1 MNSDVSTIARRVR
14 DQADALPELFG
25 RFDFDKAPERWAPEA
40 DAVSELGRV
49 RSIDRSAYLDD
60 PDLLGRIR
68 EYTMLGDRTG
78 DAYAALMPRYGFQRT
93 VAMLVDACDKGI
105 EAVEDA
111 PAELVALIRE
121 MEQKPDWLDMELVE
135 EGAAYERNATANLS
149 PFLIRGAFIATFL
162 NKYSALPMALTGTLG
177 QATAARR
184 VKETATFFATTA
196 LPGATKRDV
205 YLPAGTWFELPGAL
219 DRFGPGFKA
228 AAMVRLMHSMVRVN
242 VLSRP
247 GMWDAETY
255 GMPIPQLDQMPA
267 GLIPVY
273 FMSQEVLAKGRS
285 RFTRIERGRVEL
297 ARYRCY
303 LLGLPEDLLAD
314 TPQEIVRIW
323 RTRSATLRYEYD
335 DQVCGGLLRATME
348 AELSKDRS
356 PKGQVKRRLEY
367 SVSRVFFVKAFLAG
381 DEARAAHVGVPVRRR
396 DHLIYGATMLG
407 IAGRMAAYRV
417 ASRLPVIRHLADRRL
432 VHRIERQLAEYGR
445 AEFTSDAAHYKPAT
459 AS

>member
-1 MNSDVSTIARRVR
+1 
-14 DQADALPELFG
+14 
-25 RFDFDKAPERWAPEA
+25 
-40 DAVSELGRV
+40 
-49 RSIDRSAYLDD
+49 
-60 PDLLGRIR
+60 
-68 EYTMLGDRTG
+68 
-78 DAYAALMPRYGFQRT
+78 LMPRLGFQQT
-93 VAMLVDACDKGI
+93 VAMLVDACDKGVA
-105 EAVEDA
+105 AVLDA
-111 PAELVALIRE
+111 PPELAALIRE
-121 MEQKPDWLDMELVE
+121 MEQKPDWLDMKLVE

-196 LPGATKRDV
+196 LPGA
-205 YLPAGTWFELPGAL
+205 L

-228 AAMVRLMHSMVRVN
+228 AAMVRMMHSMVRVN

-247 GMWDAETY
+247 GMWDTETY

-273 FMSQEVLAKGRS
+273 FLSQEVLAKGRTS
-285 RFTRIERGRVEL
+285 FTRLERGRVEL

-335 DQVCGGLLRATME
+335 DQVCGGLLRATMD

-356 PKGQVKRRLEY
+356 PTGQVKRRLEY

-381 DEARAAHVGVPVRRR
+381 DEERAANVGVPVRRR

-417 ASRLPVIRHLADRRL
+417 ASRIPVIRHLADRRL

>member
-14 DQADALPELFG
+14 GQADALPDLFG

-49 RSIDRSAYLDD
+49 RGADRAAYLEDAE
-60 PDLLGRIR
+60 LLARIR

-93 VAMLVDACDKGI
+93 VAMLVEACDRGVA
-105 EAVEDA
+105 AVKDA
-111 PAELVALIRE
+111 PPELAALIHE
-121 MEQKPDWLDMELVE
+121 MEQKPTWLDMELVE

-177 QATAARR
+177 HGTAARR

-196 LPGATKRDV
+196 LPGA
-205 YLPAGTWFELPGAL
+205 LG
-219 DRFGPGFKA
+219 RFGPGFKA

-247 GMWDAETY
+247 DMWDAETY

-273 FMSQEVLAKGRS
+273 FLSQEVLAKGRT
-285 RFTRIERGRVEL
+285 RFNRLERGRVEL

-335 DQVCGGLLRATME
+335 DRVCGGLLRATME
-348 AELSKDRS
+348 AELSADAS
-356 PKGQVKRRLEY
+356 PKGRVKRRLER
-367 SVSRVFFVKAFLAG
+367 SVSRVFFVKAFLSG
-381 DEARAAHVGVPVRRR
+381 DEERAADVGVPVSRR
-396 DHLIYGATMLG
+396 DHLIYGATMLAV
-407 IAGRMAAYRV
+407 AGRMAVYRA
-417 ASRLPVIRHLADRRL
+417 ASRLPVVRHLADRRL
-432 VHRIERQLAEYGR
+432 VRRIERQLAGYGR
-445 AEFTSDAAHYKPAT
+445 AEFTTDSAHYRPAT

>member
-1 MNSDVSTIARRVR
+1 MNNDVSTIARRVR
-14 DQADALPELFG
+14 GQADALPELFG

-93 VAMLVDACDKGI
+93 VAMLVEACDKGV
-105 EAVEDA
+105 EAVDDA
-111 PAELVALIRE
+111 PPELVALIRE
-121 MEQKPDWLDMELVE
+121 MEQKPDWLDMTLVE

-177 QATAARR
+177 HATAARR

-196 LPGATKRDV
+196 LPGA
-205 YLPAGTWFELPGAL
+205 LE
-219 DRFGPGFKA
+219 RFGPGFKA

-247 GMWDAETY
+247 GMWDADTY

-273 FMSQEVLAKGRS
+273 FLSQEVLAKGRTG
-285 RFTRIERGRVEL
+285 FTRLERGRVEL

-335 DQVCGGLLRATME
+335 DQVCGGLLRATMD

-381 DEARAAHVGVPVRRR
+381 DEQRAADVGVPVKRR

-407 IAGRMAAYRV
+407 IAGRMTAYRL
-417 ASRLPVIRHLADRRL
+417 AARLPVIRRLADRRL

-445 AEFTSDAAHYKPAT
+445 AEFTSNAAHYKPAT

>member
-14 DQADALPELFG
+14 GQADALPELFG

-40 DAVSELGRV
+40 DAVSELSRV
-49 RSIDRSAYLDD
+49 RSIDRASYLED

-105 EAVEDA
+105 DAVEDA
-111 PAELVALIRE
+111 PPELAALIHE
-121 MEQKPDWLDMELVE
+121 MEQKPEWLDMQLVE

-196 LPGATKRDV
+196 LPGA
-205 YLPAGTWFELPGAL
+205 L

-273 FMSQEVLAKGRS
+273 FLSQEVLAKGRTS
-285 RFTRIERGRVEL
+285 FTRLERARVEL

-335 DQVCGGLLRATME
+335 DVVCGGLLRATMD
-348 AELSKDRS
+348 AELSKDMS

-367 SVSRVFFVKAFLAG
+367 SVSRVFFVTAFLAG
-381 DEARAAHVGVPVRRR
+381 DEGRAASVGVPVRRR
-396 DHLIYGATMLG
+396 DHLFFGATMLG

-417 ASRLPVIRHLADRRL
+417 ASRMPLIRHLADRRL

>member
-1 MNSDVSTIARRVR
+1 MNNDVSMIARRVR
-14 DQADALPELFG
+14 GQADALPELFG

-40 DAVSELGRV
+40 DAVSELSRV
-49 RSIDRSAYLDD
+49 RSIDRAAYLDD
-60 PDLLGRIR
+60 SDLLGRIR

-111 PAELVALIRE
+111 PAELAALIHE
-121 MEQKPDWLDMELVE
+121 MEQKPDWLDMALVE

-177 QATAARR
+177 HATAARR

-196 LPGATKRDV
+196 
-205 YLPAGTWFELPGAL
+205 LPGAL

-247 GMWDAETY
+247 GMWDADTY

-273 FMSQEVLAKGRS
+273 FLSQEVLAKGRT

-335 DQVCGGLLRATME
+335 DQVCGGLLRATMD

-381 DEARAAHVGVPVRRR
+381 DETRAANLGVPVRRR

-417 ASRLPVIRHLADRRL
+417 ASRLPIIRYLADRRL